1 MGYLYRDVFL
11 TRACFFM
18 IWPFITILMRN
29 NYAMTPVEIGVM
41 MSVSL
46 IVSISFGYLFGGASD
61 KYGRRTLIILG
72 AIAAIISFS
81 VTCVGQLTG
90 VVFCRYFTQWHFAL
104 IDRTRQ
110 QSGDR
115 RYSP

>member
-1 MGYLYRDVFL
+1 MRSTFIPYFPKEIWVIFIGTFL

-46 IVSISFGYLFGGASD
+46 IVSISFGYLFGG
-61 KYGRRTLIILG
+61 
-72 AIAAIISFS
+72 
-81 VTCVGQLTG
+81 
-90 VVFCRYFTQWHFAL
+90 
-104 IDRTRQ
+104 
-110 QSGDR
+110 
-115 RYSP
+115 